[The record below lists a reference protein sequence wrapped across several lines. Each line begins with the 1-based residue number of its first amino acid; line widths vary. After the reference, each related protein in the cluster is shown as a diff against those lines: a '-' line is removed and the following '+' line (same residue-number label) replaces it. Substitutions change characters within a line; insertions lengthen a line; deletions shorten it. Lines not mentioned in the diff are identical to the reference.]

1 MTMPELMH
9 HITHVARCA
18 ALYRQEELASLGLK
32 SCHASYLDAIC
43 TCPGITQDQLA
54 RRIFINKSNV
64 ARQLVILEEDGF
76 VERRPSPDDKR
87 AIQVFPTQKARD
99 CLPRIAEIFRLW
111 ESFVAQDLSEE
122 ERECLVT
129 MLEKMK
135 ARSADWMEKR

>member
-1 MTMPELMH
+1 MPDLMH
-9 HITHVARCA
+9 HVTDIARCA

-32 SCHASYLDAIC
+32 SCHASYLAAIC
-43 TCPGITQDQLA
+43 AYPGITQDQLA

-76 VERRPSPDDKR
+76 VERKPSPEDKR
-87 AIQVFPTQKARD
+87 AIQVFPTEKARD
-99 CLPRIAEIFRLW
+99 VMPEIVRIFRIW

-122 ERECLVT
+122 ERALLVS